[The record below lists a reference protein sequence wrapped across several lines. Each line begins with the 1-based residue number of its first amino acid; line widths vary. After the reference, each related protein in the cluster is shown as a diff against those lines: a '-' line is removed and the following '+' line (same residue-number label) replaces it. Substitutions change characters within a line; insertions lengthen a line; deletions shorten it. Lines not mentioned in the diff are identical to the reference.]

1 MAITCSSLC
10 PPAPPS
16 SPVSSPPS
24 TDYPFIATVTLGA
37 TLSCLS
43 STPGRPAA
51 NYSWPIKQ
59 GGRGGTDAQGRGV
72 LTFDTV
78 NKDLDGKTVSCRAS
92 NLYTDNRHSVEDGT
106 LTLEVYCEYRD
117 L

>member
-16 SPVSSPPS
+16 SPVISPPS
-24 TDYPFIATVTLGA
+24 TDYPFIATVTQGA
-37 TLSCLS
+37 TLTCLS

-51 NYSWPIKQ
+51 TYSWPIKQ
-59 GGRGGTDAQGRGV
+59 GGRGGPDTQGRGV
-72 LTFDTV
+72 LTYDTV

-92 NLYTDNRHSVEDGT
+92 NRYTDNRQRVEDGT
-106 LTLEVYCEYRD
+106 LTLKVYCEYRD